1 MLLSFLEERDI
12 PRRGREARDWLVADG
27 RDVARRGREARDWLT
42 TDERGRVVGLVI
54 ASVAISIL
62 VSLLATALVG
72 YVERRRAAAA
82 DDAAVE
88 TADEPVPEREGVGV
102 PVREAAPAA
111 ADPAEVTPA

>member
-42 TDERGRVVGLVI
+42 TDERGRVIGLVI

-62 VSLLATALVG
+62 LSMLATALVG
-72 YVERRRAAAA
+72 FVERRRAAAV
-82 DDAAVE
+82 DETAVG
-88 TADEPVPEREGVGV
+88 TADEPVPEPEGVGV
-102 PVREAAPAA
+102 PVMDAVPAP
-111 ADPAEVTPA
+111 EVEPTTA